1 MKGVIS
7 MRKSAEIKVV
17 LHFSDNKAD
26 FDKIY
31 IEAVM
36 DAIKQLA
43 EKVKA

>member
-43 EKVKA
+43 EKAKA

>member
-1 MKGVIS
+1 
-7 MRKSAEIKVV
+7 MRKSAEIKIV

-36 DAIKQLA
+36 DAIKQLV
-43 EKVKA
+43 EKAKA